1 MTASK
6 NRIEFLIN
14 AGASDVDIAGDTG
27 IPRSTIGFVRRGE
40 RSLPS
45 QYINPLRNMYRKVN
59 YHILRAEAM
68 SYSQARRYSS
78 SSVKDATGIAVEM
91 RMMVTQS
98 TRGAIT
104 GKVTALEKKGIL
116 PDLKQVQKDMLA
128 AVRKGYMKSH
138 KDFIQWQDYFMRKEE
153 FKLDVHAAQEQAL
166 KDLGW

>member
-1 MTASK
+1 MSASQ
-6 NRIEFLIN
+6 NRINFLIK
-14 AGASDVDIAGDTG
+14 AGTSDVDISNLTG

-45 QYINPLRNMYRKVN
+45 KYVRPLYDTYRRVN
-59 YHILRAEAM
+59 YHILRDEAF

-78 SSVKDATGIAVEM
+78 SSVKDASGVAVEM

-116 PDLKQVQKDMLA
+116 PDLRQIQKDMLA
-128 AVRKGYMKSH
+128 AVRKGYMKSR
-138 KDFIQWQDYFMRKEE
+138 KDFKQWQDYFMRKEKWQE
-153 FKLDVHAAQEQAL
+153 SVHDKQEQAL